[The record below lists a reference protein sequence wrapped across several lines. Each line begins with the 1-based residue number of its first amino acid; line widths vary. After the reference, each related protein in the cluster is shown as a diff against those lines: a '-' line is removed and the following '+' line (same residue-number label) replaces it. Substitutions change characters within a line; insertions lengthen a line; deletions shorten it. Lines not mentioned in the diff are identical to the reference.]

1 MNDEA
6 IVALFWERS
15 ETAIEQTSEAYG
27 GYCRTI
33 AMRILGNESDV
44 EECVSDAYLSAWN
57 AIPPEHPNNLKT
69 FLGKLTRN
77 HALSMLRKRDAQKRG
92 SGEMHIILDECQN
105 LLRERT
111 DQELSD
117 KIAFRD
123 ALNQFLRDLPPLTR
137 RVFLQRYWYMLSIS
151 EIAREL
157 KISESRVKMLLH
169 RTRNKL
175 GEYLKEGDLW
185 M

>member
-15 ETAIEQTSEAYG
+15 ETAIEQTSKAYG
-27 GYCRTI
+27 DYCRVI
-33 AMRILGNESDV
+33 AMGILENESDA
-44 EECVSDAYLSAWN
+44 EECVSDTYLSAWN
-57 AIPPEHPNNLKT
+57 AIPPAHPNNLKT
-69 FLGKLTRN
+69 YLGKLTRN

-92 SGEMHIILDECQN
+92 SGEMHIILEECQN
-105 LLRERT
+105 LLTERT
-111 DQELSD
+111 DWELSN
-117 KIAFRD
+117 KIALRD
-123 ALNQFLRDLPPLTR
+123 AFNQFLRDLPPLTR

-151 EIAREL
+151 EIARGL
-157 KISESRVKMLLH
+157 GISESRVKMLLH

-175 GEYLKEGDLW
+175 SEYLKKGDLW